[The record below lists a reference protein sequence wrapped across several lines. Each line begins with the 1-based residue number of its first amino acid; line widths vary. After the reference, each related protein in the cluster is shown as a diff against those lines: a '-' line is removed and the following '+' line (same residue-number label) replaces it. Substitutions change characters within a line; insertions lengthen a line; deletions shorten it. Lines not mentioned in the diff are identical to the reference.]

1 MFSLNNYSVRIISIV
16 VILFVLCGC
25 ETVKFTDYHQ
35 DAINNLNKQKIKD
48 GLSIA
53 ILALTDNDKVISYFG
68 TDLLSSG
75 ILPVLIVAE
84 NNNESSSFIIHKER
98 ITFSNISAKDNQ
110 DIDKDTEYSAGQEVA
125 TVGAAAG
132 IMPVVLPL
140 FFIGASMVN
149 NSNEIMHNMM
159 DKEIRTETLSPR
171 EKISGFV
178 YFPIP
183 KEKKEQNKQ
192 YIMIDVLKY
201 QSKETEKFI
210 FPIKWS
216 NN

>member
-178 YFPIP
+178 YFPIDP
-183 KEKKEQNKQ
+183 ERKERAKQTVYYDRRFEISEQRDREI
-192 YIMIDVLKY
+192 Y
-201 QSKETEKFI
+201 
-210 FPIKWS
+210 FPY
-216 NN
+216 